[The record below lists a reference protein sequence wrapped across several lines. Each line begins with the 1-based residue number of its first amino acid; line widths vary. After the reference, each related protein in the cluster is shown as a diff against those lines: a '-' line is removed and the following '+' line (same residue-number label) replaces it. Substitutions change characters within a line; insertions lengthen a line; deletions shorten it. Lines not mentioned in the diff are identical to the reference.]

1 MEGLREE
8 GWRTGALEK
17 MGGRG
22 SGAGTG
28 RKKAELGGEGRIGWW
43 FRFFVWGGPYLL
55 PFECGG
61 PKVAGRRLPLS
72 ERDKD
77 GCSAGSVASV
87 AGRGI
92 A

>member
-1 MEGLREE
+1 MSEGVGARGLR
-8 GWRTGALEK
+8 K
-17 MGGRG
+17 MGDRG

-43 FRFFVWGGPYLL
+43 FRFFVWGGPCLL
-55 PFECGG
+55 RFECGG
-61 PKVAGRRLPLS
+61 PKVAGGRLPLS

-77 GCSAGSVASV
+77 GCSAGSVAPV